1 MGRTSD
7 ICRAFLLARS
17 NLRRAKGQTVSIA
30 VLILLAAAML
40 NMWLMLS
47 MDYKQ
52 NFDRCHDKL
61 HAEHVT
67 LVMDG
72 DPDEVRPFL
81 ARTLEEDPRTAE
93 YYMGDSLCMVGS
105 FAYNGGEANTELVL
119 LEKEAALSRDIGRV
133 EIVEEGGESSG
144 IYLPVLYKTG
154 DIDIGKT
161 IELKIGSNTAKFTVC
176 GFFNSIMAGSHNCVL
191 CEMLLTQDQYQALEE
206 KGYALRSTLLS
217 VRIAD
222 KSESEDF
229 EAALKSKV
237 TVKFPDAR
245 ISSNSYTLV
254 TTSRY
259 VSQMICSGIV
269 SAMAFFIL
277 LIALVVIASN
287 IVNYIQENMKN
298 LGALKAVGYTSGQ
311 LVRSL
316 LLQFLGISLLV
327 ATLGIGLSY
336 LLFPFLNVMMIS
348 QTGIPY
354 EVRFLPLPC
363 LLTLLMLGAAVSLA
377 VWLASRGIKRIDPIL
392 ALRQGIQTHN
402 FQKNHVPL
410 DKTGIP
416 LHLALALK
424 NTLSG
429 VRQNVTVCATMLVL
443 SLVVVF
449 SGLMIENMIVDMKP
463 FLYMVVGEIADSC
476 INVNAGIEED
486 FLREMEADADV
497 EKIYLYNMMNV
508 RHVGGV
514 ELMATLCDDF
524 AKVNNQNVCIEG
536 RFPRYDNE
544 IAIAAK
550 YAGEKE
556 LKIGDEI
563 TLTVGEREEN
573 YLITGFTQM
582 TNNLGK
588 DCLLTREGYE
598 KLGDLQNLSFYI
610 NLGEDVDLEKFHE
623 RIKEQFAGDINTTI
637 DIQSI
642 ISGTAS
648 VYVTLLTI
656 IVCTIL
662 LLGVVVIA
670 FVLYLLVRTMLNRK
684 KRDYGILKALGFTT
698 GQLILQT
705 ALSFMP
711 AMILSTAVGLVVCSL
726 IINPLMALFLGS
738 IGIVKC
744 TFTVPAGFIAAAG
757 AGLALLAFGI
767 ACLLS
772 LRIRKIQ
779 PCALLT
785 GE

>member
-1 MGRTSD
+1 M
-7 ICRAFLLARS
+7 ARS
-17 NLRRAKGQTVSIA
+17 NLRRAKGQTVAIA
-30 VLILLAAAML
+30 VLILLSAAML

-52 NFDRCHDKL
+52 NFDRCHDRL

-81 ARTLEEDPRTAE
+81 DRTLEEEPRTTE
-93 YYMGDSLCMVGS
+93 YCMGDCLSMVGS
-105 FAYNGGEANTELVL
+105 FAYNGGEANTELVI
-119 LEKEAALSRDIGRV
+119 LEKEAALSRDIGKV

-144 IYLPVLYKTG
+144 VYLPILYKTE
-154 DIDIGKT
+154 DIVIGKT

-191 CEMLLTQDQYQALEE
+191 CELLLTQDQYQALEE

-229 EAALKSKV
+229 EAALKGKV
-237 TVKFPDAR
+237 TAKFPGAR
-245 ISSNSYTLV
+245 VSSNSYTLV
-254 TTSRY
+254 TTTRY
-259 VSQMICSGIV
+259 VSQMICSGII
-269 SAMAFFIL
+269 SAMAFIIL
-277 LIALVVIASN
+277 IIALVVIASN

-327 ATLGIGLSY
+327 AALGIGLSY
-336 LLFPFLNVMMIS
+336 MLFPFLNVMMIS

-354 EVRFLPLPC
+354 EVGFLPLPC
-363 LLTLLMLGAAVSLA
+363 LFTLVILGAAVALA
-377 VWLASRGIKRIDPIL
+377 VWLASRRIKKIDPIL

-402 FQKNHVPL
+402 FQKNHVSL
-410 DKTGIP
+410 EKTGMP
-416 LHLALALK
+416 LQLALALK
-424 NTLSG
+424 STLSG
-429 VRQNVTVCATMLVL
+429 FRQNVTVCATMLVL

-463 FLYMVVGEIADSC
+463 FLHMVVGEIADSC
-476 INVNAGIEED
+476 INVNVGVEED
-486 FLREMEADADV
+486 FLQEMAADADV
-497 EKIYLYNMMNV
+497 EKIYLYSMMNV

-544 IAIAAK
+544 MAIAAK
-550 YAGEKE
+550 YAREKD

-582 TNNLGK
+582 SNNMGK

-598 KLGDLQNLSFYI
+598 KMGDLQNLGFYI
-610 NLGEDVDLEKFHE
+610 NLGEGVDLETFHE
-623 RIKEQFAGDINTTI
+623 RVKEQFAGDINTTV

-648 VYVTLLTI
+648 VYVTLLTV
-656 IVCTIL
+656 IVCAIL
-662 LLGVVVIA
+662 LLGVVIIA
-670 FVLYLLVRTMLNRK
+670 FVLYLLVRTMLSRK
-684 KRDYGILKALGFTT
+684 KRDYGIMKALGFTT

-711 AMILSTAVGLVVCSL
+711 AMILSIAVGLAVCSL
-726 IINPLMALFLGS
+726 IINPLMALFLSG

-757 AGLALLAFGI
+757 AGLAVLAFGI

-779 PCALLT
+779 PCVLLA

>member
-1 MGRTSD
+1 MNRT
-7 ICRAFLLARS
+7 FLLARS
-17 NLRRAKGQTVSIA
+17 NLRRAKGQTVAIA
-30 VLILLAAAML
+30 VLILLSAAML

-52 NFDRCHDKL
+52 NFDRCHERL

-81 ARTLEEDPRTAE
+81 DRTLEEEPRTTE
-93 YYMGDSLCMVGS
+93 YCMGDCLSMVGS
-105 FAYNGGEANTELVL
+105 FAYNGGEANTELVI
-119 LEKEAALSRDIGRV
+119 LEKEAALSRDIGKV

-144 IYLPVLYKTG
+144 VYLPILYKTE
-154 DIDIGKT
+154 DIVIGKT

-191 CEMLLTQDQYQALEE
+191 CELLLTQDQYQTLEE

-229 EAALKSKV
+229 EAALKGKV
-237 TVKFPDAR
+237 TAKFPGAR
-245 ISSNSYTLV
+245 VSSNSYTLV
-254 TTSRY
+254 TASRY
-259 VSQMICSGIV
+259 VSQMICSGII

-277 LIALVVIASN
+277 IIALVVIASN

-327 ATLGIGLSY
+327 AALGIGLSY
-336 LLFPFLNVMMIS
+336 MLFPFLNVMMIS

-354 EVRFLPLPC
+354 EVGFLPLPC
-363 LLTLLMLGAAVSLA
+363 LFTLVILGAAVALA
-377 VWLASRGIKRIDPIL
+377 VWLASRRIKKIDPIL

-410 DKTGIP
+410 EKTGMP
-416 LHLALALK
+416 LQLALALK
-424 NTLSG
+424 STLSG
-429 VRQNVTVCATMLVL
+429 FRQNVTVCATMLVL

-463 FLYMVVGEIADSC
+463 FLHMVVGEIADSC
-476 INVNAGIEED
+476 INVNVGVEED
-486 FLREMEADADV
+486 FLQEMAADADV
-497 EKIYLYNMMNV
+497 ENIYLYSMMNV

-524 AKVNNQNVCIEG
+524 AKVNNQDVCIEG

-544 IAIAAK
+544 MAIAAK
-550 YAGEKE
+550 YAREKD

-573 YLITGFTQM
+573 YLITGFTQI

-598 KLGDLQNLSFYI
+598 KMGDLQNLSFYI
-610 NLGEDVDLEKFHE
+610 NLGEGVDLETFHE
-623 RIKEQFAGDINTTI
+623 RVKEQFAGDINTTV

-648 VYVTLLTI
+648 VYVTLLTV
-656 IVCTIL
+656 IVCAIL
-662 LLGVVVIA
+662 LLGVVIIA
-670 FVLYLLVRTMLNRK
+670 FVLYLLVRTMLSRK
-684 KRDYGILKALGFTT
+684 KRDYGIMKALGFTT

-711 AMILSTAVGLVVCSL
+711 AMILSIAVGLAVCSL
-726 IINPLMALFLGS
+726 IINPLMALFLSG

-757 AGLALLAFGI
+757 AGLAVLAFGI

-779 PCALLT
+779 PCVLLA

>member
-1 MGRTSD
+1 MNKL
-7 ICRAFLLARS
+7 FLLVRS
-17 NLRRAKGQTVSIA
+17 NLRRAKGQTLSIA

-52 NFDRCHDKL
+52 NFDRCHDRL
-61 HAEHVT
+61 HAEHVM

-72 DPDEVRPFL
+72 DSDEVRPFL
-81 ARTLEEDPRTAE
+81 ERTLQEEMPATE
-93 YYMGDSLCMVGS
+93 FCMGDCLNMVGS
-105 FAYNGGEANTELVL
+105 FAYNSGEANTEFVI
-119 LEKEAALSRDIGRV
+119 LEKEAALSRSIGKV

-144 IYLPVLYKTG
+144 VYLPMLYKTG

-161 IELKIGSNTAKFTVC
+161 IELNIGSNTVSYTVC
-176 GFFNSIMAGSHNCVL
+176 GFFNSVMAGSHNCVM
-191 CEMLLTQDQYQALEE
+191 CELLLTQDQYKELEE
-206 KGYALRSTLLS
+206 AGYAPSATLLS

-222 KSESEDF
+222 KLESENF

-237 TVKFPDAR
+237 SAQFPDAR
-245 ISSNSYTLV
+245 VSSNSYVLV

-259 VSQMICSGIV
+259 ISQMICSGIV
-269 SAMAFFIL
+269 SAMAFFVL

-311 LVRSL
+311 LVRCL
-316 LLQFLGISLLV
+316 LLQFLGISLIV
-327 ATLGIGLSY
+327 AALGIGFSY
-336 LLFPFLNVMMIS
+336 LLFPYVNTMMIS

-354 EVRFLPLPC
+354 EVHFLFWPC
-363 LLTLLMLGAAVSLA
+363 LLTLVILGVAVALA
-377 VWLASRGIKRIDPIL
+377 VWLSSRRIRKIDPIL

-410 DKTGIP
+410 EKTGMP

-429 VRQNVTVCATMLVL
+429 VRQNVIVCITMLVL

-449 SGLMIENMIVDMKP
+449 SGLMIKNMILNIEP
-463 FLYMVVGEIADSC
+463 FLNMVVGEIADSC
-476 INVNAGIEED
+476 INVNAGTEEN
-486 FLREMEADADV
+486 FLREMESEPDV

-524 AKVNNQNVCIEG
+524 TELNNQDVCIEG
-536 RFPRYDNE
+536 RFPQYDNE
-544 IAIAAK
+544 VAIGVK
-550 YAGEKE
+550 YAREKGLEIGE
-556 LKIGDEI
+556 EI
-563 TLTVGEREEN
+563 TLEVGERAAD
-573 YLITGFTQM
+573 YLITGYTQIS
-582 TNNLGK
+582 NNLGK

-598 KLGDLQNLSFYI
+598 KLGDLQNLSFYL
-610 NLGEDVDLEKFHE
+610 NVREGVDLEAFHE
-623 RIKEQFAGDINTTI
+623 NTKEQFAGNINAAI
-637 DIQSI
+637 DVRAI
-642 ISGTAS
+642 IDGTAS
-648 VYVTLLTI
+648 VYVTLLTF
-656 IVCTIL
+656 IVCAIL
-662 LLGVVVIA
+662 LLSVVIIT
-670 FVLYLLVRTMLNRK
+670 FVFYLLVRTMLNRK
-684 KRDYGILKALGFTT
+684 KHDYGILKAMGFTT

-711 AMILSTAVGLVVCSL
+711 TMILSTAAGLVVCSL
-726 IINPLMALFLGS
+726 IINPLMALFLSG

-744 TFTVPAGFIAAAG
+744 TFTVPVGLIAAAG
-757 AGLALLAFGI
+757 AGMVVLAFCI

-772 LRIRKIQ
+772 LRIRKIA
-779 PCALLT
+779 PCALLA

>member
-1 MGRTSD
+1 MNKS
-7 ICRAFLLARS
+7 LLLVRS
-17 NLRRAKGQTVSIA
+17 NLRRAKGQTLSIA

-52 NFDRCHDKL
+52 NFDRCHDRL

-72 DPDEVRPFL
+72 DSDVVRPFL
-81 ARTLEEDPRTAE
+81 AHTLEEELHATE
-93 YYMGDSLCMVGS
+93 FCMGDCLNMVGS
-105 FAYNGGEANTELVL
+105 FAYNDGEVNTEFVILG
-119 LEKEAALSRDIGRV
+119 KEAALSRTIGKV

-144 IYLPVLYKTG
+144 VYLPMLYKTG

-161 IELKIGSNTAKFTVC
+161 IELNIGSNTVSYTVC
-176 GFFNSIMAGSHNCVL
+176 GFFNSVMAGSNNCVI
-191 CEMLLTQDQYQALEE
+191 CELLLTQDQYKKLEE
-206 KGYALRSTLLS
+206 AGYAPRATLLS

-222 KSESEDF
+222 KLESENY

-237 TVKFPDAR
+237 SAQFPDAR
-245 ISSNSYTLV
+245 VSSNSYMLV

-259 VSQMICSGIV
+259 ISQMICSGVV
-269 SAMAFFIL
+269 SAMAFFVL

-311 LVRSL
+311 LVRCQ
-316 LLQFLGISLLV
+316 LLQFLGISLVV
-327 ATLGIGLSY
+327 AALGIGFSY
-336 LLFPFLNVMMIS
+336 LLFPYVNTMMIS

-354 EVRFLPLPC
+354 EVHFLFLPC
-363 LLTLLMLGAAVSLA
+363 LLTLVILGVAVALA
-377 VWLASRGIKRIDPIL
+377 VWLSSRRIRKIDPIL

-410 DKTGIP
+410 EKTGMP

-429 VRQNVTVCATMLVL
+429 VHQNVIVCITMLVL

-449 SGLMIENMIVDMKP
+449 SGLMIKNTILNIEP
-463 FLYMVVGEIADSC
+463 FLNMVVGETADSC
-476 INVNAGIEED
+476 INVNAGIEEN
-486 FLREMEADADV
+486 FLREMESEPDV
-497 EKIYLYNMMNV
+497 EKIYLDHMMNV

-524 AKVNNQNVCIEG
+524 AELNNQDVCIEG
-536 RFPRYDNE
+536 RFPQYDNE
-544 IAIAAK
+544 VAVGVK
-550 YAGEKE
+550 YAREKGLEIGE
-556 LKIGDEI
+556 EI
-563 TLTVGEREEN
+563 TLVVGEREAG
-573 YLITGFTQM
+573 YLITGFTQV

-598 KLGDLQNLSFYI
+598 KLGDLQNLSFYL
-610 NLGEDVDLEKFHE
+610 NVREGVDLEVFHE
-623 RIKEQFAGDINTTI
+623 RMKERFAGNINAVI
-637 DIQSI
+637 DVRAI
-642 ISGTAS
+642 IDGVAS
-648 VYVTLLTI
+648 VYVTLLTV
-656 IVCTIL
+656 IVCAIL
-662 LLGVVVIA
+662 LLSVVIIA
-670 FVLYLLVRTMLNRK
+670 FVFYLLVRTMLNRK
-684 KRDYGILKALGFTT
+684 KHDYGILKALGFTT

-711 AMILSTAVGLVVCSL
+711 TMILSTAAGLVVCSL
-726 IINPLMALFLGS
+726 IINPLMALFLSG

-744 TFTVPAGFIAAAG
+744 TFTVPVGLIAAAG
-757 AGLALLAFGI
+757 AGMVALAFGI

-772 LRIRKIQ
+772 LRIRKIA
-779 PCALLT
+779 PCALLA

>member
-1 MGRTSD
+1 MNKS
-7 ICRAFLLARS
+7 FLLVHS
-17 NLRRAKGQTVSIA
+17 NLRRAKGQTLSIA

-52 NFDRCHDKL
+52 NFDRCHDRL

-72 DPDEVRPFL
+72 DSDAVRPFL
-81 ARTLEEDPRTAE
+81 ERTLQEEKQATE
-93 YYMGDSLCMVGS
+93 FCMGDCLNMVGS
-105 FAYNGGEANTELVL
+105 FAYNNGEANTELVI
-119 LEKEAALSRDIGRV
+119 LEKEAALSRAIGKV

-144 IYLPVLYKTG
+144 VYLPMLYKTE

-161 IELKIGSNTAKFTVC
+161 IEINIGSNTVSYTVC
-176 GFFNSIMAGSHNCVL
+176 GFFNSVMSGSHNCVI
-191 CEMLLTQDQYQALEE
+191 CELLLTQDQYKELEE
-206 KGYALRSTLLS
+206 AGYAPNATLLS

-222 KSESEDF
+222 KLESENF

-237 TVKFPDAR
+237 SAQFPDAR
-245 ISSNSYTLV
+245 VSSNSYVLV

-269 SAMAFFIL
+269 SAMAFFVL

-298 LGALKAVGYTSGQ
+298 LGALKAMGYTSGQ
-311 LVRSL
+311 LVRCL
-316 LLQFLGISLLV
+316 LLQFLGISLVV
-327 ATLGIGLSY
+327 AALGIGFSY
-336 LLFPFLNVMMIS
+336 LLFPYVNDMMIS

-354 EVRFLPLPC
+354 EVHFLFLPS
-363 LLTLLMLGAAVSLA
+363 LLTLVLLGAAVALA
-377 VWLASRGIKRIDPIL
+377 VWLSSRRIRKIDPIL

-410 DKTGIP
+410 EKTGMS

-429 VRQNVTVCATMLVL
+429 VRQNVTVCITMLVL

-449 SGLMIENMIVDMKP
+449 SGLMIKNMILNIEP
-463 FLYMVVGEIADSC
+463 FLNMVVGEIADSC
-476 INVNAGIEED
+476 INVNAGIEEN
-486 FLREMEADADV
+486 FLREMESEPDV

-524 AKVNNQNVCIEG
+524 AQLNNQDVCIEG
-536 RFPRYDNE
+536 RFPQYDNE
-544 IAIAAK
+544 VAIGVK
-550 YAGEKE
+550 YAREKGLEIGE
-556 LKIGDEI
+556 EI
-563 TLTVGEREEN
+563 TLTVGEREAD
-573 YLITGFTQM
+573 YLITGFTQIS
-582 TNNLGK
+582 NNLGK

-598 KLGDLQNLSFYI
+598 KLGDLQNLSFYL
-610 NLGEDVDLEKFHE
+610 NVREGVDLEAFHE
-623 RIKEQFAGDINTTI
+623 KTKEQFAGNINATI
-637 DIQSI
+637 DVRAI
-642 ISGTAS
+642 IDGTAS
-648 VYVTLLTI
+648 VYVTLLTF
-656 IVCTIL
+656 IVCAIL
-662 LLGVVVIA
+662 LLSVVIIT
-670 FVLYLLVRTMLNRK
+670 FVFYLLVRTMLNHK
-684 KRDYGILKALGFTT
+684 KHDYGILKALGFTT

-711 AMILSTAVGLVVCSL
+711 TMILSAATGLVVCSL
-726 IINPLMALFLGS
+726 IINPLMALFLSG

-744 TFTVPAGFIAAAG
+744 TFTVPVGLIAAAG
-757 AGLALLAFGI
+757 AGMVALAFGI

-772 LRIRKIQ
+772 LRIRKIA
-779 PCALLT
+779 PCALLA

>member
-1 MGRTSD
+1 MN
-7 ICRAFLLARS
+7 RALLLARS
-17 NLRRAKGQTVSIA
+17 NLRRAKGQTLSIA
-30 VLILLAAAML
+30 VLILLSAAML

-52 NFDRCHDKL
+52 NFDRCHDRL

-67 LVMDG
+67 LVMSG
-72 DPDEVRPFL
+72 DSETARSFL
-81 ARTLEEDPRTAE
+81 TRTLKEDTQVTE
-93 YYMGDSLCMVGS
+93 YSMEDSLCMVGS
-105 FAYNGGEANTELVL
+105 FAYNGGEANTELVF
-119 LEKEAALSRDIGRV
+119 LEKEAALSRSVGRV
-133 EIVEEGGESSG
+133 ELLEEGGENSG
-144 IYLPVLYKTG
+144 VYLPILYKTG

-161 IELKIGSNTAKFTVC
+161 IELKIGSNTMKYTVC
-176 GFFNSIMAGSHNCVL
+176 GFFNSVMAGSHNCVL
-191 CEMLLTQDQYQALEE
+191 CELLLTEDQYKALEE
-206 KGYALRSTLLS
+206 KGYALESTLLS
-217 VRIAD
+217 VRISD
-222 KSESEDF
+222 RSESEEF
-229 EAALKSKV
+229 EAMLKKQV
-237 TVKFPDAR
+237 TAMFPDAR
-245 ISSNSYTLV
+245 VSSNSYALV

-298 LGALKAVGYTSGQ
+298 LGALKAVGYTSRQ
-311 LVRSL
+311 LVGSL
-316 LLQFLGISLLV
+316 LVQFSGISLLMAV
-327 ATLGIGLSY
+327 PGTGFSY
-336 LLFPFLNVMMIS
+336 LLFPSLNDMMIS

-354 EVRFLPLPC
+354 KVRFLPLPC
-363 LLTLLMLGAAVSLA
+363 LLTLLTLGAAVSLA
-377 VWLASRGIKRIDPIL
+377 VWCSSRRIKKIDPIL

-402 FQKNHVPL
+402 FQRNHVPL
-410 DKTGIP
+410 EKTGAP

-429 VRQNVTVCATMLVL
+429 IRQNVTVCVTMLVL

-449 SGLMIENMIVDMKP
+449 SGLMIENMIVDIKP
-463 FLYMVVGEIADSC
+463 FLYMVVGEIADTC
-476 INVNAGIEED
+476 VNVNAKVEED
-486 FLREMEADADV
+486 FLREMESDADV
-497 EKIYLYNMMNV
+497 EKIYLYHFMNV
-508 RHVGGV
+508 NHSGGA
-514 ELMATLCDDF
+514 ELMASVCDDF
-524 AKVNNQNVCIEG
+524 TKVNNQNVCIEG

-544 IAIAAK
+544 TAIAVK
-550 YAGEKE
+550 YAREKG

-563 TLTVGEREEN
+563 TLAVGGREAD
-573 YLITGFTQM
+573 YLITGFTQL

-588 DCLLTREGYE
+588 DCLFTREGYE

-610 NLGEDVDLEKFHE
+610 NLREGVDLESFHE
-623 RIKEQFAGDINTTI
+623 RIKERFAEDINTTI

-642 ISGTAS
+642 ISGTAT

-656 IVCTIL
+656 IVCAVL
-662 LLGVVVIA
+662 LLSVVIIA

-684 KRDYGILKALGFTT
+684 KRDYGVLKALGFTT

-711 AMILSTAVGLVVCSL
+711 AMILSTAAGLAVSGL
-726 IINPLMALFLGS
+726 LINPLMALFLSG

-744 TFTVPAGFIAAAG
+744 AFTVPGGFIAAAG
-757 AGLALLAFGI
+757 AGLVLLAFGI

-779 PCALLT
+779 PCALLA